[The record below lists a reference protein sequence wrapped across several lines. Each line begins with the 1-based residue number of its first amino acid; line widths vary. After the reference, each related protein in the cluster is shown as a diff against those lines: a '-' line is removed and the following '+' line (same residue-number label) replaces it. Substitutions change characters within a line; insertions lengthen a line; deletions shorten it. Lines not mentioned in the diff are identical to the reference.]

1 MLLLYTRS
9 CTTHIF
15 LSALFDIHESA
26 ICRYFTKIRPVVES
40 VFNIPTEKTDLR
52 EDYPCFKFH
61 PRKHP

>member
-52 EDYPCFKFH
+52 ED
-61 PRKHP
+61 